1 MRAWMVAFVNPVTQ
15 ALISLARALQR
26 SMISLTLAVVCILCV
41 SDREAMIP
49 SSPPLRSAEGSLTCA
64 SVESSR
70 IGGRGRG
77 RGGVGGVLR
86 SRKSLINTVSVATSS
101 LDRCAV
107 AAVPR
112 LADPHAPLPKT
123 KTYRSTPTPSSAPSL
138 SSINL
143 NLFF

>member
-1 MRAWMVAFVNPVTQ
+1 MVAFVNPVTQ

-41 SDREAMIP
+41 SDGEAMIP
-49 SSPPLRSAEGSLTCA
+49 SSPPLRSAEGRLTCA

-70 IGGRGRG
+70 VGGWGRGV
-77 RGGVGGVLR
+77 GGIGGVLR

-123 KTYRSTPTPSSAPSL
+123 KTYRSTPTPHPL
-138 SSINL
+138 PLLHEFKFIFL
-143 NLFF
+143 IDLT